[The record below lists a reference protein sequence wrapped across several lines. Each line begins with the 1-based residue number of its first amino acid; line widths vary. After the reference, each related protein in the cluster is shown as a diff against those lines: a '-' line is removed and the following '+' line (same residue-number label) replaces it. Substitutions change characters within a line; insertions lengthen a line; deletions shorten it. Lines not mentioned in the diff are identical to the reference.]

1 LELSPRTPNCLKR
14 GQVTDLGQVFDMSD
28 EELLQIR
35 NFGEQSL
42 EELKIQLE
50 RLIYANDEIPANN

>member
-1 LELSPRTPNCLKR
+1 MGK
-14 GQVTDLGQVFDMSD
+14 VFDMSD

-35 NFGEQSL
+35 YFGEQSL

-50 RLIYANDEIPANN
+50 RLIYANDEIPADN